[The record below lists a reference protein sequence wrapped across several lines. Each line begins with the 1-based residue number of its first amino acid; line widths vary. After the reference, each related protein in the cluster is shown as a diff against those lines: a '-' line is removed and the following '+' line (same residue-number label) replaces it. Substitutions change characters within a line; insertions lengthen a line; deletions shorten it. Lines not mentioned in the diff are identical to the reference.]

1 MNIGE
6 DKSVE
11 KGGRGKVSKNRGFR
25 VSRFQGFKVSRF
37 QGFKVSGFQGF
48 RVSGFQ
54 GFGFM
59 ASAAAV
65 STLRNKGE
73 GWGTQVLLS
82 AGGLKAGPRAVF
94 LTLINAR

>member
-11 KGGRGKVSKNRGFR
+11 KGWRG
-25 VSRFQGFKVSRF
+25 RFQGFKVSE
-37 QGFKVSGFQGF
+37 FQGF
-48 RVSGFQ
+48 RVSRFQ